1 VDRTREAEDV
11 LDESTL
17 LLKVKDGDDEAFQQ
31 LQEELEPQIRRFVRR
46 LIGSSFAEDDII
58 QDTFIALYRNLD
70 RIEPIEKLRPYLY
83 GIARNRCYTELRS
96 TRRMEAVSIDDEPE
110 LDFGETSII
119 LADDA
124 SPPEEVTHWLM
135 LHLEVQQAMS
145 KLPELQRQVLVMYSE
160 ENLSYQEIAEIMNI
174 SVGTVKSRIFYA
186 KRALRSLL
194 RLETLKAL
202 EGEFDS

>member
-1 VDRTREAEDV
+1 V

-17 LLKVKDGDDEAFQQ
+17 LHRVKDGDDDAFQQ

-46 LIGSSFAEDDII
+46 LIGSSYAEDDII

-83 GIARNRCYTELRS
+83 GIARNRCYTELRQA
-96 TRRMEAVSIDDEPE
+96 RRMESVSLDDEPE
-110 LDFGETSII
+110 LDFGEPSIV

-124 SPPEEVTHWLM
+124 SPPEDVTHWLL

-160 ENLSYQEIAEIMNI
+160 ENLSYQEIAEIMNT
-174 SVGTVKSRIFYA
+174 SVGTIKSRIFYA

-202 EGEFDS
+202 EMEFDS

>member
-1 VDRTREAEDV
+1 M
-11 LDESTL
+11 LDEPNL
-17 LLKVKDGDDEAFQQ
+17 LLKVKDGDEEAFQQ
-31 LQEELEPQIRRFVRR
+31 LQAELEPQIRRFVRR
-46 LIGSSFAEDDII
+46 LIGSSYAEDDII

-83 GIARNRCYTELRS
+83 GIARNRCYTELRQ
-96 TRRMEAVSIDDEPE
+96 TRRYQSVSLDDEPE
-110 LDFGETSII
+110 IEFGEVSVT

-124 SPPEEVTHWLM
+124 TPPEEVAHWLM
-135 LHLEVQQAMS
+135 LHLEVQQAMN
-145 KLPELQRQVLVMYSE
+145 KLPESQRQVLLMYSE
-160 ENLSYQEIAEIMNI
+160 ESLSYQEIAEVMDI

-202 EGEFDS
+202 EMEFE

>member
-1 VDRTREAEDV
+1 MLEETD
-11 LDESTL
+11 L
-17 LLKVKDGDDEAFQQ
+17 LLKVKDGDELAFQQ
-31 LQEELEPQIRRFVRR
+31 LQTELEPQIRRFVRR
-46 LIGSSFAEDDII
+46 LIGSSHAEDDII

-83 GIARNRCYTELRS
+83 GIARNRCYTELRQA
-96 TRRMEAVSIDDEPE
+96 RRFDSVSLDDEPE
-110 LDFGETSII
+110 IDFGEPSVT

-124 SPPEEVTHWLM
+124 TPPEEVTYWLM
-135 LHLEVQQAMS
+135 LHLEVQQAMN
-145 KLPELQRQVLVMYSE
+145 KLPEVQRQVLLMYSE
-160 ENLSYQEIAEIMNI
+160 ENLSYTEIAEIMNT

-202 EGEFDS
+202 EMEFES